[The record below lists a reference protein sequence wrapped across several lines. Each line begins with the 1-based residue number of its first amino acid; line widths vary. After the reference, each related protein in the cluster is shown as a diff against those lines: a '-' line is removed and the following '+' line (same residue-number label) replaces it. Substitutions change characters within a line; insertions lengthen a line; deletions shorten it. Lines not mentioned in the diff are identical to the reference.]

1 MDIDEHSYNYEQ
13 LDKLLYKF
21 LSSRKKYKN
30 TPPKDSLIIYDN
42 KQLCFEKGELIVLAS
57 RPSIGKTTLALN
69 WMYDFASNQNK
80 PVGFITSGIPDS
92 EYLTMRILALAS
104 KINPAKLRCGLLNKN
119 DTEQIEKAASKLS
132 NLPIFISDI
141 PNVKFEDVETVAAE
155 MMRKNKIEILF
166 IDGFDYLYEI
176 AVSKSFCEN
185 AQWEEQIEPYYNEI
199 YFMMENLKGFANKL
213 QIPIVLLVPIKQ
225 DAYEDEPTIKSF
237 EDKLIIPRIADK
249 VIFLHRERINN
260 DGEWQDAK
268 LIVAKNSNGPCG
280 DVIIRFYCKTV
291 EFKYDEKEEN

>member
-57 RPSIGKTTLALN
+57 RPSIGKTALALN
-69 WMYDFASNQNK
+69 WMYDFSSNQNK

-92 EYLTMRILALAS
+92 EALTMRILALAS

-132 NLPIFISDI
+132 NLSIFISDI

-185 AQWEEQIEPYYNEI
+185 AQWAEQMEPYYNEI
-199 YFMMENLKGFANKL
+199 YFMMENLKSFANKL

-225 DAYEDEPTIKSF
+225 DAYGDEPTIKSF

>member
-1 MDIDEHSYNYEQ
+1 MDIVEHSYNYEQ

-57 RPSIGKTTLALN
+57 RPSIGKTALALN
-69 WMYDFASNQNK
+69 WMYDFAANQNK

-92 EYLTMRILALAS
+92 ESLTMRILALAS

-141 PNVKFEDVETVAAE
+141 PNARFVDIETAANE
-155 MMRKNKIEILF
+155 MISKDNIEILF
-166 IDGFDYLYEI
+166 IDGFDYIYEI
-176 AVSKSFCEN
+176 VVSRSFCEN
-185 AQWEEQIEPYYNEI
+185 AQWAEQMEPYYNEI
-199 YFMMENLKGFANKL
+199 YFLMENIKTLAKKL
-213 QIPIVLLVPIKQ
+213 QIPIVLLVPVKR
-225 DAYEDEPTIKSF
+225 DAYGDEPTIKSF

-280 DVIIRFYCKTV
+280 DVIIRFCCKTG